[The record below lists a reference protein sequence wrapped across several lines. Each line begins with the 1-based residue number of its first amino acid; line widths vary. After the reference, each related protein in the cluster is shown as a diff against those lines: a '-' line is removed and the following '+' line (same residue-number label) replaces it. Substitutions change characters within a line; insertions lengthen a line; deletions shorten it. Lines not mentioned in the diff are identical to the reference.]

1 MPNYG
6 LPGVTMGRRS
16 SQVLGGAALAA
27 IVAVALAWTGYHNA
41 PDDTRMQIQLR
52 TERIGEGIIEGT
64 TVRLDGVDVGK
75 ITDIASIG
83 AGRQLITLDLDRS
96 PTAGL
101 TEDLAVDYAPQ
112 NLFGISTVALKRAE
126 GGAPLRPGAVIDLA
140 GANAHRVADATMG
153 RLLRALTETST
164 EVFTPEFAEVLRT
177 FSGDLQA
184 FTPMLEAVVML
195 SRAVADTQRYP
206 SSFLI
211 DQFARFYDG
220 LGSFTSATFKLLK
233 AVLDIEV
240 FQNDRQKFDATIG
253 MLVDDAFPDIGAIG
267 NVARQHFSSYTDML
281 APLIAAIAAT
291 VPHPARSHAELTELI
306 ERLDRIFADTPN
318 GPTLNASVTLRSV
331 PGLSVPLL
339 GQAGFAAPGGRDDTD
354 VDLPDRMEARS
365 VRRGDD
371 HPARHDRGGHYS
383 AHRRR
388 YRQLPSRFHRC
399 QRLEDR

>member
-339 GQAGFAAPGGRDDTD
+339 GQAGFAAPGGTR
-354 VDLPDRMEARS
+354 
-365 VRRGDD
+365 
-371 HPARHDRGGHYS
+371 
-383 AHRRR
+383 
-388 YRQLPSRFHRC
+388 
-399 QRLEDR
+399 